1 MDQNALMWFIFMA
14 IVIVLAIVLYKFT
27 RERAEKGRAD
37 ENKADLYILPEQFV
51 VLDLETTGL
60 DPIKHEI
67 IEIGAIKVN
76 RDSDNHT
83 TFQALIKPS
92 KKVPKKI
99 TQITG
104 ITQEMLDAD
113 GEELGTNLKQ
123 LVDFIGDLRL
133 VMFNADFD
141 MGFLNEA
148 SKEHGITIRN
158 PVSCALKMAR
168 RAWPDLRSYKLADI
182 NNTGNGNHRALKDCE
197 LTIPV
202 YTAAALKLG
211 SVK

>member
-1 MDQNALMWFIFMA
+1 MDQNSLIWFIFMA
-14 IVIVLAIVLYKFT
+14 LVILIGGYLFF
-27 RERAEKGRAD
+27 RSRGRSESGQED
-37 ENKADLYILPEQFV
+37 KVDISMLPEQFV

-67 IEIGAIKVN
+67 IEIGAVKVN

-123 LVDFIGDLRL
+123 LLDFIGDLRL